1 MKSSLLRAALWF
13 FAFLLPGWVL
23 GQASELTCIKNG
35 KILIPSDAQVVRHEL
50 ADYCYRVRPWTL
62 MSEACYQGGRCRAL
76 EYFEAPKTETS
87 AFGTPGSRLC
97 SLMGGRAQTIFLTT
111 NKGEQKFNR
120 CYFSEDGS
128 FVDLGTL
135 WSHQTR
141 IELEKPSKSNQP
153 AGVKSK

>member
-1 MKSSLLRAALWF
+1 
-13 FAFLLPGWVL
+13 
-23 GQASELTCIKNG
+23 
-35 KILIPSDAQVVRHEL
+35 
-50 ADYCYRVRPWTL
+50 
-62 MSEACYQGGRCRAL
+62 
-76 EYFEAPKTETS
+76 
-87 AFGTPGSRLC
+87 
-97 SLMGGRAQTIFLTT
+97 MGGRAQTIFLTT

-153 AGVKSK
+153 AGVKTNQPGGVKTDQPAGVKSK